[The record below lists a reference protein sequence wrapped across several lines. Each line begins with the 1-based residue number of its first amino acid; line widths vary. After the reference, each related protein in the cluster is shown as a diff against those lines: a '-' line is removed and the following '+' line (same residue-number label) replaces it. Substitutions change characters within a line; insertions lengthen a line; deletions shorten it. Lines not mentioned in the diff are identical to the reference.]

1 MAFLVSACFN
11 CKGATFMRQQVRPL
25 IWPFLCRLLQGPVV
39 CVPKVGPLLKLL
51 NAYAFIR
58 LLSPHMCPRAG
69 PLMRLFS

>member
-1 MAFLVSACFN
+1 VAFLCMF
-11 CKGATFMRQQVRPL
+11 
-25 IWPFLCRLLQGPVV
+25 LQGPVV
-39 CVPKVGPLLKLL
+39 CVTKVGPLLKLLNAYAFIRLLSPHMCPRAGPLLKLL

>member
-1 MAFLVSACFN
+1 MCPRA
-11 CKGATFMRQQVRPL
+11 
-25 IWPFLCRLLQGPVV
+25 
-39 CVPKVGPLLKLL
+39 GPLLKLL